1 MKPNEKAKS
10 MLINCLYFCGNKALA
25 FELALY
31 ICSLLLEQKLKA
43 DDQAYW
49 SLVKDEIYQTNR

>member
-1 MKPNEKAKS
+1 MKPDEKAKS
-10 MLINCLYFCGNKALA
+10 LLTNALYFCGNKVFA

-31 ICSLLLEQKLKA
+31 ICSLVLEQKLKA

-49 SLVKDEIYQTNR
+49 SLVKDEIYQTNK

>member
-1 MKPNEKAKS
+1 MKPDEKAKS
-10 MLINCLYFCGNKALA
+10 LLINSLYFCGNKALA

-31 ICSLLLEQKLKA
+31 ICSLLLEQKLKV

-49 SLVKDEIYQTNR
+49 SLVKDEIYQSNR